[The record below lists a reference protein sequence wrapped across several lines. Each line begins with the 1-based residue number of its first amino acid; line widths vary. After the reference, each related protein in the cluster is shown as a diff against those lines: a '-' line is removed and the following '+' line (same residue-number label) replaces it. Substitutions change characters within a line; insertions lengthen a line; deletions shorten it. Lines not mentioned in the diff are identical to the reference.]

1 MLPQAIPAC
10 SGGCEYG
17 SGISGYDKSKT
28 PWKPWIQMDF
38 ANETAIGAFAY
49 KDGTDAQGCYNTN
62 LANIPVEE
70 IEAEQPLLVEEY
82 ALVADT
88 EGAGM
93 YRGGLG
99 MSRKYRYLL
108 DETLVQM
115 RADREEHTPYGLFG
129 GEDSAPTEIHAQYG
143 KEVKTMP
150 TKFLST
156 FDAGDA
162 LRIQWPGA
170 GGWGNPLERS
180 PELLLDDVIAEKITV
195 ERARSVYG
203 VVIDNVAR
211 TIDYK
216 QTQLLR
222 QEKQASAK

>member
-1 MLPQAIPAC
+1 
-10 SGGCEYG
+10 
-17 SGISGYDKSKT
+17 
-28 PWKPWIQMDF
+28 
-38 ANETAIGAFAY
+38 
-49 KDGTDAQGCYNTN
+49 
-62 LANIPVEE
+62 
-70 IEAEQPLLVEEY
+70 
-82 ALVADT
+82 
-88 EGAGM
+88 
-93 YRGGLG
+93 
-99 MSRKYRYLL
+99 
-108 DETLVQM
+108 
-115 RADREEHTPYGLFG
+115 
-129 GEDSAPTEIHAQYG
+129 
-143 KEVKTMP
+143 MP

>member
-1 MLPQAIPAC
+1 MP
-10 SGGCEYG
+10 
-17 SGISGYDKSKT
+17 
-28 PWKPWIQMDF
+28 
-38 ANETAIGAFAY
+38 
-49 KDGTDAQGCYNTN
+49 
-62 LANIPVEE
+62 
-70 IEAEQPLLVEEY
+70 
-82 ALVADT
+82 DT

-129 GEDSAPTEIHAQYG
+129 GEPSAPTEIDADTG
-143 KEVKTMP
+143 DEVKRMP
-150 TKFLST
+150 AKFLAT
-156 FDAGDA
+156 FAAGDT

-180 PELLLDDVIAEKITV
+180 PELLLDDVIEEKITV

-203 VVIDNVAR
+203 VVIDEVTR
-211 TIDYK
+211 TVDHE
-216 QTQLLR
+216 QTLSLR
-222 QEKQASAK
+222 HGTPGKNTKS